1 MANELEEQGFEI
13 DTEATFPTPE
23 SSSGMAFRRADVFA
37 VNPETQEA
45 TIVQVVRTSDA
56 GGVTPYAR
64 EFDAMSDILGSTRY
78 QDLINQGY
86 TVNAYMVRRG
96 ATSLGSGVLRTF

>member
-1 MANELEEQGFEI
+1 
-13 DTEATFPTPE
+13 
-23 SSSGMAFRRADVFA
+23 MAFRRANVFA

-86 TVNAYMVRRG
+86 TVNAYMVRRAQLRWARAYYG
-96 ATSLGSGVLRTF
+96 PSSRRALISVSLWS